1 MIPAIRAAFNE
12 QFTEAKYQAYIA
24 ILNEPFKDP
33 IPFRIAETP
42 VFIDRVFKA
51 QLMDVG
57 DYICQFITAPSFPS
71 KTTDAIPK
79 GLHIPN
85 EAALP
90 ECIVIDFAIAEG
102 QDGKTIPQLIELQGF
117 PSLFAF
123 ELLQAQALEKVY
135 HLPENFSPFLNGY
148 TQETYLDFFKSMVLG
163 DQNKHTIILEIKPN
177 EQKTRPDLMLTE
189 AWLNVPIVCLS
200 QIYLKDKSLFYQKNG
215 TEFKIERIYNR
226 VVYDELM
233 QQAPIF
239 IQQFKLLEQAE
250 KIDWVNHPN
259 HFFRISKFILPLLRH
274 LSIPEAYLLADWKNN
289 QNATALNLD
298 EYICKPL
305 FSFGG
310 QGVMLDPTI
319 DTIHA
324 INDPENWILQKKV
337 TYAAAIETP
346 SGPSKAEIRL
356 FYFWDKQLGRYVATN
371 NLTRISKGPMIGVSY
386 NNTATW
392 IGGSI
397 SYFEQ

>member
-1 MIPAIRAAFNE
+1 MIEAIRAAFNE
-12 QFTEAKYQAYIA
+12 QFTEAKYQAYLA
-24 ILNEPFKDP
+24 ILNAPFKDP

-42 VFIDRVFKA
+42 VFIDKNFKA
-51 QLMDVG
+51 QLLDAG
-57 DYICQFITAPSFPS
+57 DYICDFITDPSFAA
-71 KTTDAIPK
+71 KTTLAIPQ
-79 GLHIPN
+79 GIDIPG
-85 EAALP
+85 ETTLP
-90 ECIVIDFAIAEG
+90 ECVVIDFAIAEG
-102 QDGKTIPQLIELQGF
+102 PGGTIQPQLIELQGF

-135 HLPENFSPFLNGY
+135 HLPKTFSPFLNGY
-148 TQETYLDFFKSMVLG
+148 NQSSYLEFFKTMVLG
-163 DQNKHTIILEIKPN
+163 DKGKHTILLEIKPF
-177 EQKTRPDLMLTE
+177 EQKTRPDLILTE

-200 QIYLKDKSLFYQKNG
+200 QIYLKDKGLFYQKNG
-215 TEFKIERIYNR
+215 VEFKIERIYNR

-239 IQQFKLLEQAE
+239 MQQFKLLEQTE
-250 KIDWVNHPN
+250 NIDWVNHPN

-274 LSIPEAYLLADWKNN
+274 ASIPEAYLLADWKNN
-289 QNATALNLD
+289 QFDTALNLA

-310 QGVMLDPTI
+310 QGVMLNPTI
-319 DTIHA
+319 ETIHA
-324 INDPENWILQKKV
+324 IIDPENWILQKKV

-356 FYFWDKQLGRYVATN
+356 FYFWDKEIGRYVATN